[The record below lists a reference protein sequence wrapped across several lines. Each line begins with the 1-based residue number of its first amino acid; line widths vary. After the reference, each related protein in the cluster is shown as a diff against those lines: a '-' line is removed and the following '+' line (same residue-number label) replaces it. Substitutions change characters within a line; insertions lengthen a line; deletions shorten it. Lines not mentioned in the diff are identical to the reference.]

1 MASRQDQ
8 LHSYQFMVQRVVAA
22 LVMRDTDPPRSP
34 FRRVA
39 GATLVGVL
47 LAALGVGG
55 AAAYALVVP
64 GTSDKWRN
72 DRAIIVEKESGA
84 IFVYREERL
93 HPVLNQASALLI
105 LNQPGVK
112 TISVSRKALAE
123 APRGATLGIPGAPA
137 SLPAA
142 ARLHRDAWTVCTDNT
157 KAGNTKANNTK
168 AGIIESVLM
177 LQSSTNGKALGE
189 HGLLVTSPTNA
200 LYLLFHGRKHLIRQ
214 PATVLPALVWSGRPQ
229 FAVAQALLNAVRS
242 GADLITPTVADR
254 GRKVDQK
261 VVGQLFGV
269 RSGDRVDAFMMTGDG
284 LASVTPL
291 QAALLLAAPETA
303 AVQGRGE
310 LLPLT
315 PGELAVLVQDRQVR
329 PFPTGADLPDA
340 APELLVDDVGVVC
353 TTSANVISTSNAMP
367 ETPDGLRTSST
378 SPAGTVLADRIV
390 VAPGGGALVRTDTG
404 NLTLVTDLGRRH
416 ALPAAD
422 VLSGLGYQGVEP
434 VTVPGEF
441 VGLLP
446 AGPALDPELATH
458 TQ

>member
-22 LVMRDTDPPRSP
+22 LVMRETDPPRSP

-39 GATLVGVL
+39 GATLVGLL

-55 AAAYALVVP
+55 AAAYAVIVP
-64 GTSDKWRN
+64 GSSGKWRN
-72 DRAIIVEKESGA
+72 ERAIIVEKESGA
-84 IFVYREERL
+84 LFLYRDERL

-112 TISVSRKALAE
+112 TVSVPAKALAD

-142 ARLHRDAWTVCTDNT
+142 ANLRRDPWTVCSN
-157 KAGNTKANNTK
+157 AA
-168 AGIIESVLM
+168 ESVLFITSRGPSGGTG
-177 LQSSTNGKALGE
+177 LDGR
-189 HGLLVTSPTNA
+189 GLLVTGPTNA
-200 LYLLFHGRKHLIRQ
+200 LYLLVQGHKHLIRQ
-214 PATVLPALVWSGRPQ
+214 PGAVLPALVWSGRPQ
-229 FAVAQALLNAVRS
+229 VAVAQAFLHAVPS
-242 GADLITPTVADR
+242 GADLVTPAVADR
-254 GRKVDQK
+254 GRKVAGK
-261 VVGQLFGV
+261 VAGQVFGV
-269 RSGDRVDAFMMTGDG
+269 RSGDRVDAFVMTGDG
-284 LASVTPL
+284 LASLTPL

-303 AVQGRGE
+303 AVQGRGD

-315 PGELAVLVQDRQVR
+315 PGELAALVQDRQVR
-329 PFPTGADLPDA
+329 PFAAGTDLPA
-340 APELLVDDVGVVC
+340 AVPQLLDGVSGAMC
-353 TTSANVISTSNAMP
+353 TTSAATITTGNSL
-367 ETPDGLRTSST
+367 PDMARILTTGAASAT
-378 SPAGTVLADRIV
+378 GTVLADRIV

-416 ALPAAD
+416 ALPVSD

-446 AGPALDPELATH
+446 AGPALDPELAAH
-458 TQ
+458 AQ

>member
-22 LVMRDTDPPRSP
+22 LVMRETDPPRSP

-39 GATLVGVL
+39 GATLVGIL

-64 GTSDKWRN
+64 GTSGKWRN

-84 IFVYREERL
+84 LFVYRDERL

-105 LNQPGVK
+105 LNQPGAK
-112 TISVSRKALAE
+112 TVAVSAKSLAE

-142 ARLHRDAWTVCTDNT
+142 ANLRRDPWTVCSSSR
-157 KAGNTKANNTK
+157 ANNE
-168 AGIIESVLM
+168 ESVLFITDHGP
-177 LQSSTNGKALGE
+177 SGGTGLGD
-189 HGLLVTSPTNA
+189 HGLLVTGPTDA
-200 LYLLFHGRKHLIRQ
+200 LYLLFHGRRHLIRQ
-214 PATVLPALVWSGRPQ
+214 PGAVLPALVWSGRPQ
-229 FAVAQALLNAVRS
+229 TAVAQAFLHAVPS
-242 GADLITPTVADR
+242 GADLVTPAVTDR
-254 GRKVDQK
+254 GRKVAGK
-261 VVGQLFGV
+261 VTGQLFGV

-315 PGELAVLVQDRQVR
+315 PGELATLVQDRQVR
-329 PFPTGADLPDA
+329 PFAAGADLPTA
-340 APELLVDDVGVVC
+340 VPQLLDDVSGAMC
-353 TTSANVISTSNAMP
+353 TTSAATITTGNTL
-367 ETPDGLRTSST
+367 PDAARDLKTSSVSAT
-378 SPAGTVLADRIV
+378 GTVLADRIV

-416 ALPAAD
+416 ALPVAG
-422 VLSGLGYQGVEP
+422 VLSALGYQGVEP
-434 VTVPGEF
+434 VTVPGGF

-446 AGPALDPELATH
+446 VGPALDPEQAARA
-458 TQ
+458 Q

>member
-22 LVMRDTDPPRSP
+22 LVTRETDPPRSP

-55 AAAYALVVP
+55 AAAYALIVP
-64 GTSDKWRN
+64 GTSGKWRN
-72 DRAIIVEKESGA
+72 ERALIVEKESGA
-84 IFVYREERL
+84 LFVYRDERL
-93 HPVLNQASALLI
+93 HPVLNQTSALLI

-112 TISVSRKALAE
+112 TISVSTKALAE

-137 SLPAA
+137 SLPTAQ
-142 ARLHRDAWTVCTDNT
+142 RLHRDPWKMCT
-157 KAGNTKANNTK
+157 KAA
-168 AGIIESVLM
+168 ASVVFI
-177 LQSSTNGKALGE
+177 TPEGPRDGTTLGDR
-189 HGLLVTSPTNA
+189 GLLVTGPTNA
-200 LYLLFHGRKHLIRQ
+200 QYLLVQGRKHLIRQ
-214 PATVLPALVWSGRPQ
+214 PGAVLPALVWSGRPQ
-229 FAVAQALLNAVRS
+229 TAVAQAFLHAVPS
-242 GADLITPTVADR
+242 GADLVTPAVEGR
-254 GRKVDQK
+254 GRKVAGK
-261 VVGQLFGV
+261 VAGQLFGV
-269 RSGDRVDAFMMTGDG
+269 RSGDRVDAFVMTADG
-284 LASVTPL
+284 LASVTPM

-315 PGELAVLVQDRQVR
+315 PGEFAALVHDRQVR
-329 PFPTGADLPDA
+329 PFPAGAGLPATVPQLLDA
-340 APELLVDDVGVVC
+340 VSGAVC
-353 TTSANVISTSNAMP
+353 TTSEATITTGNALPDVTRVP
-367 ETPDGLRTSST
+367 ETSQT
-378 SPAGTVLADRIV
+378 GTILADRIV

-416 ALPAAD
+416 ALPVAG
-422 VLSGLGYQGVEP
+422 VLAGLGYQGVEP

-446 AGPALDPELATH
+446 VGPALDPELAAH
-458 TQ
+458 AQ

>member
-22 LVMRDTDPPRSP
+22 LVMRETDPTRSP

-47 LAALGVGG
+47 LAALGIGG

-64 GTSDKWRN
+64 GTSGKWRN

-84 IFVYREERL
+84 LFVYRDGRL

-112 TISVSRKALAE
+112 TVSVSRKALEA

-142 ARLHRDAWTVCTDNT
+142 KRLHRDPWTVC
-157 KAGNTKANNTK
+157 AAQR
-168 AGIIESVLM
+168 ESVL
-177 LQSSTNGKALGE
+177 LIGTAAIGSPLGAR
-189 HGLLVTSPTNA
+189 GLLAAGPTDA
-200 LYLLFHGRKHLIRQ
+200 LYLLFDGRKHLIRQ
-214 PATVLPALVWSGRPQ
+214 PGAVLPALVWSGRPQ
-229 FAVAQALLNAVRS
+229 VAVAQAFLHAVPS
-242 GADLITPTVADR
+242 GADLVTPPVADR
-254 GRKVDQK
+254 GRKVAGR

-269 RSGDRVDAFMMTGDG
+269 RSGDRVDAFVMTGDG

-303 AVQGRGE
+303 TVQDRAE

-315 PGELAVLVQDRQVR
+315 PGELSGLVQGREVR
-329 PFPTGADLPDA
+329 PFPSGAGLPA
-340 APELLVDDVGVVC
+340 APPQLLDVAFGVTC
-353 TTSANVISTSNAMP
+353 TTSANVITTSPSLP
-367 ETPDGLRTSST
+367 EKPDAVRTSST
-378 SPAGTVLADRIV
+378 SATGTVLADRIV

-416 ALPAAD
+416 ALPVAD

-446 AGPALDPELATH
+446 IGPALDPELA
-458 TQ
+458 QRAQ

>member
-84 IFVYREERL
+84 LFVYRDEHL

-112 TISVSRKALAE
+112 TISVARKALAG

-142 ARLHRDAWTVCTDNT
+142 GRLHRDPWTVCGEKQETT
-157 KAGNTKANNTK
+157 LFLTPRA
-168 AGIIESVLM
+168 S
-177 LQSSTNGKALGE
+177 GKELGE

-200 LYLLFHGRKHLIRQ
+200 LYLLVHGRKHLIRQ
-214 PATVLPALVWSGRPQ
+214 PGAVLPALVWSGRPQ
-229 FAVAQALLNAVRS
+229 VAVAQALLNAVRS
-242 GADLITPTVADR
+242 GADLITPAVADR

-269 RSGDRVDAFMMTGDG
+269 RSGDRVDAFVMTGEG

-329 PFPTGADLPDA
+329 PFPAGADLPHA
-340 APELLVDDVGVVC
+340 APELLVNDVGVVC

-367 ETPDGLRTSST
+367 GTPGGLRTSSA

-416 ALPAAD
+416 ALPVAD

-446 AGPALDPELATH
+446 AGPALDPELATR

>member
-22 LVMRDTDPPRSP
+22 LVMRETDPPRSP

-55 AAAYALVVP
+55 AAAYALIVP
-64 GTSDKWRN
+64 GTSGKWRN
-72 DRAIIVEKESGA
+72 ESAMIVEKETGA
-84 IFVYREERL
+84 LFVYREERL

-105 LNQPGVK
+105 LNRPGVQ
-112 TISVSRKALAE
+112 TISASRNSLAA

-142 ARLHRDAWTVCTDNT
+142 KGLHRAPWVVCSSDA
-157 KAGNTKANNTK
+157 
-168 AGIIESVLM
+168 ESTLVIGG
-177 LQSSTNGKALGE
+177 TTTGGGTPLGDR
-189 HGLLVTSPTNA
+189 GLLVTSPANA

-214 PATVLPALVWSGRPQ
+214 PGAVLPALVWSGRPQ
-229 FAVAQALLNAVRS
+229 TAVAQALLHAIPS
-242 GADLITPTVADR
+242 GEDLVTPPVPDR
-254 GRKVDQK
+254 GRKFAGRT
-261 VVGQLFGV
+261 VGQLFGV
-269 RSGDRVDAFMMTGDG
+269 RSGDRIDAFVLTSDG
-284 LASVTPL
+284 LAAVTPL

-303 AVQGRGE
+303 AVQGRAE

-315 PGELAVLVQDRQVR
+315 PGELAALVQDRQVR
-329 PFPTGADLPDA
+329 PFAAGAGLPA
-340 APELLVDDVGVVC
+340 AVPELLDAVSGLAC
-353 TTSANVISTSNAMP
+353 TTSETTFTTGNTLP
-367 ETPDGLRTSST
+367 EAPAALRTSSS
-378 SPAGTVLADRIV
+378 SPAGTVLADKIV

-416 ALPAAD
+416 ALPVAG

-446 AGPALDPELATH
+446 VGPALDPGLALSSW
-458 TQ
+458 

>member
-8 LHSYQFMVQRVVAA
+8 LHSYQFMLQRVVAA
-22 LVMRDTDPPRSP
+22 LITRETDPLRSP

-47 LAALGVGG
+47 LAAMGIGG
-55 AAAYALVVP
+55 AAAYALIVP
-64 GTSDKWRN
+64 GTSGKWRN

-84 IFVYREERL
+84 LFVYRDGRL

-105 LNQPGVK
+105 LNQAGVK
-112 TISVSRKALAE
+112 TVQVARRALEA

-142 ARLHRDAWTVCTDNT
+142 KRLHRDPWLVCATQRE
-157 KAGNTKANNTK
+157 A
-168 AGIIESVLM
+168 VLFIG
-177 LQSSTNGKALGE
+177 TAALGNGIPLGVR
-189 HGLLVTSPTNA
+189 GLLVTGPTNA
-200 LYLLFHGRKHLIRQ
+200 LYLLLDGRKHLIRQ
-214 PATVLPALVWSGRPQ
+214 PGAVLAALVWSGRPQ
-229 FAVAQALLNAVRS
+229 VGVAQAFLHAVPS
-242 GADLITPTVADR
+242 GADLVTPAVADR
-254 GRKVDQK
+254 GRKVAGK
-261 VVGQLFGV
+261 VVGQVFGV
-269 RSGDRVDAFMMTGDG
+269 RSGDRVDAFVMTGDG

-291 QAALLLAAPETA
+291 QVALLLAAPETA

-315 PGELAVLVQDRQVR
+315 PGELAGLVAGRDVR
-329 PFPTGADLPDA
+329 PFPSGAGLPAAVPALLDDA
-340 APELLVDDVGVVC
+340 FGATC
-353 TTSANVISTSNAMP
+353 TTSATAITTGNAVP
-367 ETPDGLRTSST
+367 EAAGALRTSSASAT
-378 SPAGTVLADRIV
+378 GTVLADRIV

-416 ALPAAD
+416 ALPVAD

-434 VTVPGEF
+434 VTVPGAF

-446 AGPALDPELATH
+446 VGPALDPELA
-458 TQ
+458 QRPQ